1 GQTVFIQPNVNSPFQ
16 RPGLN
21 PFNYVPQN
29 TGGFGYP
36 GYNAY
41 NTPYGLQT
49 QFVDPMQALQA
60 QQQGL
65 GQPVAAIPSTG
76 IPPFS
81 TLPPPRYFFN
91 YQPFYPLI
99 PAGGTGAALPIG
111 GPPR

>member
-1 GQTVFIQPNVNSPFQ
+1 MTENPLRSAFCCLPGRKSNTAPREKMRYALITLLLGLATWLATNGSAQAQTIFIQPNTNSPFQ
-16 RPGLN
+16 RPGVN

-60 QQQGL
+60 Q
-65 GQPVAAIPSTG
+65 
-76 IPPFS
+76 
-81 TLPPPRYFFN
+81 
-91 YQPFYPLI
+91 
-99 PAGGTGAALPIG
+99 
-111 GPPR
+111 